1 MRELDTFE
9 TMFGHSRIFDKR
21 ILSNIV
27 GYFPKLRTAKLLF
40 EVDTL
45 K

>member
-1 MRELDTFE
+1 MKELDTFK
-9 TMFGHSRIFDKR
+9 TMFGHSRIFDKS
-21 ILSNIV
+21 ILPNIV
-27 GYFPKLRTAKLLF
+27 GYFPKLRTAQLLF